1 MTPTTDAATDIE
13 RQAEELAAKL
23 AELTERRDAAVK
35 RARELMAAEDSK
47 AGVYYAQEIFAAKQ
61 EKLALETEMEITRRQ
76 RVRLLMR

>member
-1 MTPTTDAATDIE
+1 MTPTTDAATE

-23 AELTERRDAAVK
+23 AALTEQRDAVVK
-35 RARELMAAEDSK
+35 RVRELMAAEDSK

-76 RVRLLMR
+76 RVRLLM